1 MCEYVLIWQVMNVPL
16 FIICCLKYYDFTIYK
31 FDLGIN
37 TFKVKYLAGK
47 NDVEFNTCQQ
57 DYI

>member
-1 MCEYVLIWQVMNVPL
+1 MMNVPPY
-16 FIICCLKYYDFTIYK
+16 IICCLESYDFIIYK

-37 TFKVKYLAGK
+37 IFQVKYLAGK